1 MLFQDDRTPV
11 VLSSSSSRASHISRD
26 HLCYVAGGYLSR
38 ATECIISIITENSFR
53 YTRLYTK
60 QITNN
65 DLVYVTR
72 DYTQYF
78 VITYKGKESEK

>member
-1 MLFQDDRTPV
+1 MWL
-11 VLSSSSSRASHISRD
+11 
-26 HLCYVAGGYLSR
+26 VAALVELVDS
-38 ATECIISIITENSFR
+38 TVCIISITTENSFS

-65 DLVYVTR
+65 DLLYVSR